1 MAILSLLKVFFG
13 LHWQRGTNDNDSIGE
28 DDRRGGGPPIIL
40 QPQILNRQRQPRNG
54 GQRPLPASIRCLP
67 VDVVIRLKSQTQ
79 TLPTSTEN
87 ENSRRIVTI

>member
-1 MAILSLLKVFFG
+1 MAILFLLKVFFG

-40 QPQILNRQRQPRNG
+40 QPEILSRQRQPRNS
-54 GQRPLPASIRCLP
+54 GQRPLPGSIRCLP

-79 TLPTSTEN
+79 TFPSTEN